1 MKTETMESK
10 LLRLLKRKWVS
21 PLDALSAVGCFSL
34 AQRVSEWRASGMR
47 IADKWVELDGGKRVK
62 AYRVG

>member
-10 LLRLLKRKWVS
+10 LLRLLKRKWVT
-21 PLDALSAVGCFSL
+21 PLTALSEAQCLSL
-34 AQRVSEWRASGMR
+34 SQRCGDFARSGYSV
-47 IADKWVELDGGKRVK
+47 AKKWVELPSGKRVR